1 SAPPEVLGPAAM
13 SIAGDYVFAVTVKKA
28 EVYVYDAKTGRQV
41 KVLRP
46 GPEVFGETG
55 WVDIHHFYAEKHG
68 HHREYLV
75 FVEEDAKAKV
85 MMYRFN
91 S

>member
-1 SAPPEVLGPAAM
+1 M

-41 KVLRP
+41 KILKP
-46 GPEVFGETG
+46 GAEVFGETG
-55 WVDIHHFYAEKHG
+55 WVDIPYGVRAFRRKNG
-68 HHREYLV
+68 EYLV

-85 MMYRFN
+85 MMYRFKG
-91 S
+91 